1 MQSEIGHLAARNA
14 SRAFDEVSMVVLT
27 DYQLREGDAVTKPES
42 VHCRN
47 GGLLGLCQRV
57 REEPRRI
64 DMNPADSEADP
75 RRAQA
80 IRQRQGR
87 DPAGPRDREPVQLDP
102 LVVALD
108 DRLLARRLGQRGMEM
123 RLEVLD
129 RVEPEDAALA
139 SGIRGLQHSREPDGL
154 GGRIGLVQRAGGREP
169 RLRHPCLGQAPPHRH
184 LVRHQMGGVGSDSRQ
199 PERLGDRGD
208 HGNRAVGGDGENP
221 VDCMAPPCLGDRG
234 DVHEVDNLGQVGLAV
249 SVDRD
254 HAQAELPRP
263 PDRAPLVPARAD
275 EENGPVHT
283 FRTVVD
289 VLNDF
294 ALSAGS
300 SRPHGQSPHGL

>member
-1 MQSEIGHLAARNA
+1 M
-14 SRAFDEVSMVVLT
+14 
-27 DYQLREGDAVTKPES
+27 
-42 VHCRN
+42 
-47 GGLLGLCQRV
+47 GGL
-57 REEPRRI
+57 
-64 DMNPADSEADP
+64 
-75 RRAQA
+75 
-80 IRQRQGR
+80 
-87 DPAGPRDREPVQLDP
+87 
-102 LVVALD
+102 
-108 DRLLARRLGQRGMEM
+108 
-123 RLEVLD
+123 
-129 RVEPEDAALA
+129 
-139 SGIRGLQHSREPDGL
+139 
-154 GGRIGLVQRAGGREP
+154 
-169 RLRHPCLGQAPPHRH
+169 
-184 LVRHQMGGVGSDSRQ
+184 GSDSRQ

-234 DVHEVDNLGQVGLAV
+234 DVHEVDNLGHIGLAESESVGV

-275 EENGPVHT
+275 EENGPVHI